1 MKRAFVAARES
12 SRSIFTYIVLLVVIT
27 ILVSWAIAGTLI
39 QRHIAVNRL
48 SRNSNSYH
56 SATRLSLSK
65 IQSELSLIR
74 QHRYQALLDPSDA
87 TLAEEVRRETS
98 RSAYIINQRLNRI
111 RRIQQQFNEPQFE
124 ATTRRLAQAVAAL
137 NEDEES
143 PETSPL
149 SQTDALEKIGI
160 RCIQLDRL
168 HAHAFRDDTRLMQS
182 LEDSRMFLAS
192 VISLSGL
199 GLAAIVTVLVFAK
212 RAVNRRDEMERKL
225 AQRAIQAELLF
236 RAVTMSED
244 TSSYREALEKCVKI
258 VCQMTDWSVGHVYW
272 PSHAEPSRLV
282 SADIWHF
289 ANPARLE
296 SFRQACENT
305 FFVTGNCLPGQIWE
319 TGQPAWIV
327 DIQQDPNFIRKSL
340 CESHGL
346 RSALGFPIEIGGQ
359 VVAILEFF
367 SERTI
372 QADEVMLLMARS
384 VGEQVGRVLEHIQ
397 VKELQRRHH
406 ERVEAELNE
415 AKKELVA
422 KTRLAAIGQVSAQVA
437 HEIRNPLGAIS
448 NAIYYLKRSPQIDQQ
463 KKTQYLDLM
472 NHEIATCNRFID
484 ELLDITRRRKMDRK
498 PTNFSGLIERVLS
511 RSKLPQNIDLQVHCI
526 PDTFECFVDEDQFV
540 QVLQNLLNNSMDALL
555 VTGGKIQ
562 ITARRSDDRDVIV
575 VRDSGP
581 GIPMPDRGSVF
592 DVLFTTKSSGTGLGL
607 AICKQIVEQHGGTI
621 RVAEGE
627 SEGTEFQICLPTVPD
642 TPNSIPSQTH

>member
-1 MKRAFVAARES
+1 MKRALAAARKS
-12 SRSIFTYIVLLVVIT
+12 SRALFSYIVLLAVIT

-39 QRHIAVNRL
+39 QRRIAVNRL
-48 SRNSNSYH
+48 SRNSINYH

-74 QHRYQALLDPSDA
+74 QHRYQVLLDPSDPI
-87 TLAEEVRRETS
+87 LAEEVRRETS
-98 RSAYIINQRLNRI
+98 RSAYIINQRLSRI
-111 RRIQQQFNEPQFE
+111 RRIQHQFNEPQFE
-124 ATTRRLAQAVAAL
+124 ATTRRLAEAVTAL
-137 NEDEES
+137 NEADES
-143 PETSPL
+143 PQTSPL
-149 SQTDALEKIGI
+149 LQPDALERIGI

-168 HAHAFRDDTRLMQS
+168 HAHAFRDDARLMQG

-192 VISLSGL
+192 VFSLSGL

-225 AQRAIQAELLF
+225 AQRAIQAELLY

-244 TSSYREALEKCVKI
+244 TSTYHDALEKCVKI

-272 PSHAEPSRLV
+272 PSPTEPSRLV

-289 ANPARLE
+289 SDPERLE

-305 FFVTGNCLPGQIWE
+305 FFVTGNCLPGRIWE

-327 DIQQDPNFIRKSL
+327 NLQQDPDFIRKSL

-346 RSALGFPIEIGGQ
+346 RSALGFPIVIDGH
-359 VVAILEFF
+359 VAAILEFF

-415 AKKELVA
+415 AKKELVV

-437 HEIRNPLGAIS
+437 HEIRNPLGAIN
-448 NAIYYLKRSPQIDQQ
+448 NAIYYLKRNPQIDQS

-472 NHEIATCNRFID
+472 NHEIATCNEFID

-498 PTNFSGLIERVLS
+498 PTRLSDLVERVLS
-511 RSKLPQNIDLQVHCI
+511 RSQLPQNINLQVHCS
-526 PDTFECFVDEDQFV
+526 PDSFECFVDEDHFV
-540 QVLQNLLNNSMDALL
+540 QVLQNLINNSMDALL
-555 VTGGKIQ
+555 VTGGQIQ
-562 ITARRSDDRDVIV
+562 ITARRTDDRDIIV

-581 GIPMPDRGSVF
+581 GIAMPDRGSVF

-621 RVAEGE
+621 RVADGE
-627 SEGTEFQICLPTVPD
+627 SKGTEFQICLPSAPASS
-642 TPNSIPSQTH
+642 NSTPSQTH